1 MFAGAI
7 VLSTFALAGWEMRVR
22 ATGYGPTYDDTPNLW
37 AEQRELAIG
46 ATREQIVFVGAS
58 RTLFDMDLEA
68 IRDELGGP
76 LPIQLAT
83 VGSNC
88 VGILADLAADPTYA
102 GTTIVGVVPGLIA
115 AGGGPPVAT
124 PKRYLDFYHRRS
136 LADRSELE
144 LALFLEDRLAF
155 INQDDLTLAAL
166 LENHLGLPAREGV
179 YAPDLPDYMYT
190 LDRNRQADLVG
201 GDDAEA
207 MAAIQQVWLPLM
219 GGPPKPDVFTDDQW
233 AKLLEDGWLAN
244 LASLVASVEAIEGRG
259 GAVIF
264 SRLPSSGGVLEI
276 EEATMPREKIWDRI
290 LEETGA
296 PGVYFSDHPELARF
310 ECPEWSHL
318 DPADATEYSRQF
330 ARILRAEGL
339 I

>member
-1 MFAGAI
+1 
-7 VLSTFALAGWEMRVR
+7 
-22 ATGYGPTYDDTPNLW
+22 
-37 AEQRELAIG
+37 
-46 ATREQIVFVGAS
+46 
-58 RTLFDMDLEA
+58 
-68 IRDELGGP
+68 
-76 LPIQLAT
+76 
-83 VGSNC
+83 
-88 VGILADLAADPTYA
+88 
-102 GTTIVGVVPGLIA
+102 
-115 AGGGPPVAT
+115 VAT

-219 GGPPKPDVFTDDQW
+219 GGPPKPDVFTDEQW

-318 DPADATEYSRQF
+318 DPADATDYSRQF